1 MEGQI
6 SVASSVGKGSTFT
19 FTLRCKRPPSVTG
32 AASATKLV
40 SETMMKQNLS
50 QSTAY
55 VHKLQA
61 GMSYPSS
68 KKSLPSI
75 HALNPTFE
83 EVQESRRTALMDTS
97 AQKVSTKIPRS
108 SLKVRNTNDS
118 DFNDLWAGFREKA
131 KSWEEEAY
139 SHTAIWAARQG
150 GLKENECR
158 HRSGASQGGLRRT
171 SSGPSRIECLMMGDF
186 DQKPI
191 AVIPITAPV
200 SDKKLPSLLLAEDNK
215 VILLIL
221 LEKLIRFSLCVNL
234 VDF

>member
-6 SVASSVGKGSTFT
+6 SVTSSVGKGSTFT
-19 FTLRCKRPPSVTG
+19 FTLRCKRPPPVTG

-75 HALNPTFE
+75 HALNQTFE
-83 EVQESRRTALMDTS
+83 EVRESRRAALMDAS

-118 DFNDLWAGFREKA
+118 DFNDLWGGFREKA

-150 GLKENECR
+150 GLKENEYR
-158 HRSGASQGGLRRT
+158 DRSGANRGGLRRT

-191 AVIPITAPV
+191 AAIPITAPV

-215 VILLIL
+215 VILHIP
-221 LEKLIRFSLCVNL
+221 
-234 VDF
+234 